1 MLYFHVSH
9 YPVTLWSLT
18 GYICGIFQTQTALLF
33 SPGSSGMEKVASH
46 CEFLMTLR
54 GNMIKNSQW
63 RAFRVGVSMRDL
75 LKIPGGIPIDA
86 ER

>member
-1 MLYFHVSH
+1 
-9 YPVTLWSLT
+9 
-18 GYICGIFQTQTALLF
+18 
-33 SPGSSGMEKVASH
+33 MEKVANH